1 MLKLQNSAFE
11 KSKGNWPKSKLYWD
25 KRRKGAN
32 WALIKAQILSITE
45 KNQLSRRLGVYIK
58 ESRIKRTHWST

>member
-1 MLKLQNSAFE
+1 MLKLQNSVFE
-11 KSKGNWPKSKLYWD
+11 KSKGNWQKSKLYLD

-45 KNQLSRRLGVYIK
+45 KN
-58 ESRIKRTHWST
+58 